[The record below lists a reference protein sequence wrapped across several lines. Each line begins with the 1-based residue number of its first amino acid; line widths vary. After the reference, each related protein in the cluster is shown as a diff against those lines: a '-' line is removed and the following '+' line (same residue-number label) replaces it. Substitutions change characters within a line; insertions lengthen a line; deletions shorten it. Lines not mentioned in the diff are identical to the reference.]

1 MNVSSPPTPI
11 DASNGIG
18 IRPYRLIVAPHV
30 ALMPWCGSNKD
41 AAARHVAKTF
51 FFFLN
56 HPKIVI
62 LLIQICFPLI
72 TYNFEDFGTYGRL

>member
-18 IRPYRLIVAPHV
+18 IRPHRLIVAPHV
-30 ALMPWCGSNKD
+30 ALMPWCGSDKD

-51 FFFLN
+51 FFFKSPQN
-56 HPKIVI
+56 CYFAYSD
-62 LLIQICFPLI
+62 LLSFDYLQL
-72 TYNFEDFGTYGRL
+72 